1 MVKEGLGD
9 IDIGANPSSEEA
21 EEALDDGEQMV
32 NNVISA
38 FHLQE
43 TPFTKKQFMSYIKTY
58 MKRLKEYLEQNKPDR
73 VKPFMAEI
81 QTFVKDVLGRFDD
94 FQFFVGES
102 MDSEASF
109 ALMFYKEDGVTPYFY
124 YMRDGLKEEKY

>member
-1 MVKEGLGD
+1 MVKEGVGD
-9 IDIGANPSSEEA
+9 IDIGANPSTEEG
-21 EEALDDGEQMV
+21 EEALDDQEQMV

-43 TPFTKKQFMSYIKTY
+43 TPFTKKQFMGYIKTY

-73 VKPFMAEI
+73 VQKFMAEI
-81 QTFVKDVLGRFDD
+81 QVFVKDVLSRFDD

-102 MDSEASF
+102 MDSEAGV

-124 YMRDGLKEEKY
+124 FMRDGLKEEKY